1 MSVNDLFRLIRKNTF
16 IIKFNFKTLS
26 WVCYN
31 LFEDQFKP
39 RKKFLIIFEQVPCH
53 HINHKQIDLL
63 DWSEKTL
70 SSSNSIQSLFLGFVI
85 IFLKINSNPRKRFC
99 QYFWRKALSSY
110 QSNQSNQ
117 SIKQKP
123 NEIINQSINQ
133 NWSNQPI
140 DQSINQI
147 KSIKSIKSINESIK
161 SIIESIK
168 SINDSIKSINQIN
181 QPNQSNQWNQINE
194 NNQSNQSNNQI
205 NQPINQSISQ
215 SFLSFFESVLIHLGI
230 DLIRPCNRTT
240 QLWHN
245 LGGKA
250 NLRLVLIFF

>member
-39 RKKFLIIFEQVPCH
+39 RKGKRELELWRSAC
-53 HINHKQIDLL
+53 L
-63 DWSEKTL
+63 
-70 SSSNSIQSLFLGFVI
+70 VI
-85 IFLKINSNPRKRFC
+85 IS
-99 QYFWRKALSSY
+99 
-110 QSNQSNQ
+110 
-117 SIKQKP
+117 
-123 NEIINQSINQ
+123 
-133 NWSNQPI
+133 
-140 DQSINQI
+140 I
-147 KSIKSIKSINESIK
+147 KSIKSIKSII
-161 SIIESIK
+161 
-168 SINDSIKSINQIN
+168 SINQI
-181 QPNQSNQWNQINE
+181 
-194 NNQSNQSNNQI
+194 NQSNQSNNQI

-230 DLIRPCNRTT
+230 DLIRPSYCNRTT